1 MAARRQWRTSAETLE
16 TCSADP
22 LRDDGWIRTHESG
35 HNEGVPLS
43 TTMAAADA
51 QMLWLSPKIPNDQF
65 LLYAFDGAPNVD
77 AGVTQLRRNVEWCAE
92 LRLRVVDEGGWRYP
106 RWEPAGIR
114 PEQFVVHQ
122 AAPRQECLAA
132 LAGLEPLDATR
143 MAWRAHVFPPGI
155 VVVQISHALGD
166 GPRSAALA
174 AALLGRRTSVP
185 PVAPADRGFLPWR
198 AIAAARAHRRLVRDT
213 ESGLVATPCSP
224 RPPLSVNARP
234 SGSPV
239 LHTALVHRDT
249 LRKPTVTVGALSA
262 IAEALGSYLA
272 DRGED
277 TDRLGAEVPMA
288 HGVGINKARNNFR
301 NVGIDLHPHL
311 GRVARTER
319 IAEQLVAHRRRGE
332 HAATRTSTAAF
343 ATMPAVVL
351 RWGVGQ
357 FDPTVRS
364 ATVSGHT
371 VVSSVNRGPADL
383 CFGGCPVTFTAGY
396 PALSPMMSLTHGVHG
411 IGDTVAVS
419 VHADPTTVDVEDYLQ
434 RLSRALGCQ
443 Q

>member
-1 MAARRQWRTSAETLE
+1 
-16 TCSADP
+16 
-22 LRDDGWIRTHESG
+22 
-35 HNEGVPLS
+35 
-43 TTMAAADA
+43 MAAADV
-51 QMLWLSPKIPNDQF
+51 QMLWLSSKIPNDQF
-65 LLYAFDGAPNVD
+65 LLYAFDGAPNVQ
-77 AGVTQLRRNVEWCAE
+77 AGVAQLRSNAE
-92 LRLRVVDEGGWRYP
+92 GCSQLRLRVVDEPGWRYP
-106 RWEPAGIR
+106 RWEHGEIR
-114 PEQFVVHQ
+114 REQFVVHQ
-122 AAPRQECLAA
+122 AAPRQELLAA

-143 MAWRAHVFPPGI
+143 MAWRAHVFPPGT
-155 VVVQISHALGD
+155 VVVQFSHALGD
-166 GPRSAALA
+166 GTRSAALA

-185 PVAPADRGFLPWR
+185 PVAPPDRGFLPWR
-198 AIAAARAHRRLVRDT
+198 VIVAARAHRRLVRDT
-213 ESGLVATPCSP
+213 RSGLIAAPSPP
-224 RPPLSVNARP
+224 RPPLSVNVHP

-239 LHTALVHRDT
+239 LHTILVHRDT

-262 IAEALGSYLA
+262 IAEALGGYLA

-288 HGVGINKARNNFR
+288 HGFGINQAHNNFR

-311 GRVARTER
+311 GRAARAER
-319 IAEQLVAHRRRGE
+319 IAGQLVAHRRRGE
-332 HAATRTSTAAF
+332 HAATRTSAAAF
-343 ATMPAVVL
+343 ATVPAPLL

-357 FDPTVRS
+357 FDPAARS

-383 CFGGCPVTFTAGY
+383 SFGGCPVTFTAGY
-396 PALSPMMSLTHGVHG
+396 PALSPMMGLTHGVHG